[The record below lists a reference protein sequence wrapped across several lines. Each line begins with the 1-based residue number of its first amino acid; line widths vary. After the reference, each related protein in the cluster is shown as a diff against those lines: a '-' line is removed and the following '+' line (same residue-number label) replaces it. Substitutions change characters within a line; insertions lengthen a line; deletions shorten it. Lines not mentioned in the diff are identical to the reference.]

1 MHACVQ
7 TLRGREQREEWYLM
21 KTHTHVSNVVLV
33 WAAWPVFADLQKNGC
48 VIELGNSVLL
58 MSNYALNLLS
68 PKCDYCSTVSLSHWV
83 PLTLITANYLLTALL
98 HVIAPPHAREVIH
111 FAARVHPGASGAQTI
126 HKCACTHTRTLQYT
140 HIFMDICSC
149 MCTRY
154 KVLRRVL
161 EMF

>member
-1 MHACVQ
+1 M
-7 TLRGREQREEWYLM
+7 
-21 KTHTHVSNVVLV
+21 
-33 WAAWPVFADLQKNGC
+33 FADLQKNSS

-98 HVIAPPHAREVIH
+98 HVIAPARAGEVIH

-126 HKCACTHTRTLQYT
+126 HKRRHTLVCTHIHEHLQLY
-140 HIFMDICSC
+140 
-149 MCTRY
+149 
-154 KVLRRVL
+154 V
-161 EMF
+161 